1 MTDFIP
7 PAYIEEAATAVRSLT
22 KYQPTIGLVLG
33 SGLSGLAAEI
43 EAPDIIPYEKIP
55 HWPVS
60 TVQGHSGQLVIGKLG
75 GKTVLVQQGRS
86 HFYEGYSPAQV
97 TLPVR
102 VMRALGVQT
111 IILTN
116 AAGGIN
122 RDFNPG
128 DLMLIT
134 DHLNF
139 VGMAGNNPLRG
150 PNDDA
155 IGPRFP
161 DVTHA
166 YTPALRDLAR
176 KTAVS
181 LDLDLKEGVY
191 AYLAGPSFET
201 PAELR
206 FLHMIGVDAVGM
218 STVPT
223 VLVAAHAGMR
233 VLGISSIT
241 NKAILEPVAD
251 AEVSHEEVLETGKI
265 IVPRLTQLL
274 HGILPHL

>member
-1 MTDFIP
+1 MSDFIP
-7 PAYIEEAATAVRSLT
+7 HAYIEEAATAVRALT
-22 KYQPTIGLVLG
+22 QYEPTIGLVLG
-33 SGLSGLAAEI
+33 SGLSGLADEI

-60 TVQGHSGQLVIGKLG
+60 TVQGHSGRLVIGKLK

-102 VMRALGVQT
+102 VMRALDIQT
-111 IILTN
+111 VILTN

-128 DLMLIT
+128 DLMLIK

-139 VGMAGNNPLRG
+139 VGIAGSNPLRG
-150 PNDDA
+150 PNDDSV
-155 IGPRFP
+155 GPRFP

-166 YTPALRDLAR
+166 YSPELRELVK

-181 LDLDLKEGVY
+181 LNLDLKEGVY
-191 AYLAGPSFET
+191 AYVAGPSFET

-206 FLHMIGVDAVGM
+206 FLHMIGADAVGM

-233 VLGISSIT
+233 VIGISSIT
-241 NKAILEPVAD
+241 NKAILDPSFGD
-251 AEVSHEEVLETGKI
+251 EVSHEEVLETGKI
-265 IVPRLTQLL
+265 IVPRLTKLL

>member
-1 MTDFIP
+1 MSDFIP
-7 PAYIEEAATAVRSLT
+7 HTYIEEAATAVRFFT
-22 KYQPTIGLVLG
+22 QYQPTIGLVLG
-33 SGLSGLAAEI
+33 SGLSGLADEI

-60 TVQGHSGQLVIGKLG
+60 TVQGHSGRLVIGKLE

-102 VMRALGVQT
+102 VMRALGIQT
-111 IILTN
+111 VILTN

-128 DLMLIT
+128 DLMLIK

-139 VGMAGNNPLRG
+139 LGIAGSNPLRG
-150 PNDDA
+150 PNDDSV
-155 IGPRFP
+155 GSRFP

-166 YTPALRDLAR
+166 YTPELRELAK

-181 LDLDLKEGVY
+181 QNIALHEGVY
-191 AYLAGPSFET
+191 AYVAGPSFET
-201 PAELR
+201 SAELR
-206 FLHMIGVDAVGM
+206 FLHMIGADAVGM

-241 NKAILEPVAD
+241 NKAILDPTSGD
-251 AEVSHEEVLETGKI
+251 EVSHEEVLETGKI
-265 IVPRLTQLL
+265 IVPRLTSLL

>member
-1 MTDFIP
+1 MSDFIP
-7 PAYIEEAATAVRSLT
+7 HAYIEEAATAVRALT
-22 KYQPTIGLVLG
+22 QYQPTIGLVLG
-33 SGLSGLAAEI
+33 SGLSGLADEI
-43 EAPDIIPYEKIP
+43 ETPDFIPYEKIP

-60 TVQGHSGQLVIGKLG
+60 TVQGHSGRLVIGKLEG
-75 GKTVLVQQGRS
+75 RTVLVQQGRS

-102 VMRALGVQT
+102 VMRALGIQT
-111 IILTN
+111 VILTN

-128 DLMLIT
+128 DLMIIN

-139 VGMAGNNPLRG
+139 VGIAGNNPLRG
-150 PNDDA
+150 PNDDS
-155 IGPRFP
+155 IGSRFP

-166 YTPALRDLAR
+166 YTPELRELAK

-181 LDLDLKEGVY
+181 LNMDLHEGVY
-191 AYLAGPSFET
+191 AYIAGPSFET

-206 FLHMIGVDAVGM
+206 FLHMIGADAVGM

-233 VLGISSIT
+233 VLGIASIT
-241 NKAILEPVAD
+241 NKAILDPTSG
-251 AEVSHEEVLETGKI
+251 AEVSHEEVLEIGKI
-265 IVPRLTQLL
+265 IVPRLTSLL

>member
-1 MTDFIP
+1 MSDFIP
-7 PAYIEEAATAVRSLT
+7 HAYIEEAATAVRALT
-22 KYQPTIGLVLG
+22 QYMPQIGLVLG
-33 SGLSGLAAEI
+33 SGLSGLADEI

-60 TVQGHSGQLVIGKLG
+60 TVQGHSGRLVIGKLE

-102 VMRALGVQT
+102 VMHALGIQT
-111 IILTN
+111 VILTN

-128 DLMLIT
+128 DLMLIK

-139 VGMAGNNPLRG
+139 VGIAGNNPLRG
-150 PNDDA
+150 PNDDS

-166 YTPALRDLAR
+166 YTPDLRDLVK

-181 LDLDLKEGVY
+181 LNLEIKEGVY
-191 AYLAGPSFET
+191 AYVAGPSFET
-201 PAELR
+201 SAELR
-206 FLHMIGVDAVGM
+206 FLHMIGADAVGM

-241 NKAILEPVAD
+241 NKAILDPSSGD
-251 AEVSHEEVLETGKI
+251 EVSHEEVLETGKI
-265 IVPRLTQLL
+265 IVPRLTKLL
-274 HGILPHL
+274 HGILPQL

>member
-1 MTDFIP
+1 MSDFITH
-7 PAYIEEAATAVRSLT
+7 AYIEEAATAVRALT
-22 KYQPTIGLVLG
+22 QYTPQIGLVLG
-33 SGLSGLAAEI
+33 SGLSGLADEI

-60 TVQGHSGQLVIGKLG
+60 TVQGHSGRLVIGKLE

-97 TLPVR
+97 TLPIR
-102 VMRALGVQT
+102 VMRALGMQT
-111 IILTN
+111 VILTN

-150 PNDDA
+150 PNDDTV
-155 IGPRFP
+155 GPRFP
-161 DVTHA
+161 DITHA
-166 YTPALRDLAR
+166 YTPALRDMAK

-181 LDLDLKEGVY
+181 LGIDLKEGVY
-191 AYLAGPSFET
+191 AYVAGPSFET
-201 PAELR
+201 SAELR
-206 FLHMIGVDAVGM
+206 FLHMVGADAVGM

-223 VLVAAHAGMR
+223 VIVAAHAGMR

-241 NKAILEPVAD
+241 NKAILEPTPGS
-251 AEVSHEEVLETGKI
+251 EVSHEEVLETGKI
-265 IVPRLTQLL
+265 IVPRLTSLL
-274 HGILPHL
+274 HSILPQL